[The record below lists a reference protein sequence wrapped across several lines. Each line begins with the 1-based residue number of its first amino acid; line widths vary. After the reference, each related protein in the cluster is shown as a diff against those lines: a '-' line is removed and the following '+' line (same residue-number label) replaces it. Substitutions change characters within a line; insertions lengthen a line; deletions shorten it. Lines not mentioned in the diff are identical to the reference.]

1 VFLCFILR
9 STTGVVKLVT
19 QLELVVID
27 IAVVCFMSIIVLQ
40 IMALH
45 GIGKV
50 RMERIFSAREEAAAA
65 SEEGEKEINGVFNRA
80 EDLMDILNMNE
91 KTALRFLK
99 ANAADVVL

>member
-1 VFLCFILR
+1 MFH
-9 STTGVVKLVT
+9 
-19 QLELVVID
+19 
-27 IAVVCFMSIIVLQ
+27 VCNFLQ

-65 SEEGEKEINGVFNRA
+65 AVSEEGEKEIKGVFNYT

-99 ANAADVVL
+99 ANAADIVL